1 MKKFSDIQTIIG
13 YGELEFITQIKLSSE
28 EDNNIRVNELKEII
42 TIARE
47 YKGSVSLLEDYV
59 FCKFPEYELA
69 TLFKMTWDLEHEEEM
84 V

>member
-1 MKKFSDIQTIIG
+1 MKKFSDIQIITS

-28 EDNNIRVNELKEII
+28 DDNTRVNELKEII
-42 TIARE
+42 TIAGE

-59 FCKFPEYELA
+59 FCTFPEYELA